1 MPLERVSQGF
11 KDISMVFKIN
21 PLNQDVITLQNASAI
36 ARSVRNL
43 VMTFPG
49 ERFFSPDIGSK
60 ISRSLFQNMSSIE
73 ASIIKDEI
81 KYTIET
87 YEPRVDLIDV
97 IVTPMF
103 DDNAFDVTL
112 IYNIIG
118 LDIPAQELTFAL
130 QPTR

>member
-1 MPLERVSQGF
+1 MPIERVSRGF
-11 KDISMVFKIN
+11 KDTSMVFKIN
-21 PLNQDVITLQNASAI
+21 PLNQDLISLQN
-36 ARSVRNL
+36 L
-43 VMTFPG
+43 FMTFPG

-73 ASIIKDEI
+73 ASVIKDEI

>member
-60 ISRSLFQNMSSIE
+60 VSRSLFQNMSSIE
-73 ASIIKDEI
+73 ASVIRDEI
-81 KYTIET
+81 KYTIKT
-87 YEPRVDLIDV
+87 YEPRVELIDT
-97 IVTPMF
+97 IVTPLF

-112 IYNIIG
+112 VYNIIG
-118 LDIPAQELTFAL
+118 VDIPTQELTFAL

>member
-1 MPLERVSQGF
+1 MPLERVSKGF

-60 ISRSLFQNMSSIE
+60 VSRSLFQNMSSIE
-73 ASIIKDEI
+73 ASVIRDEI
-81 KYTIET
+81 KYTIKT
-87 YEPRVDLIDV
+87 YEPRVELIDT
-97 IVTPMF
+97 IVTPLF

-112 IYNIIG
+112 VYNIIG
-118 LDIPAQELTFAL
+118 VDIPTQELTFAL

>member
-1 MPLERVSQGF
+1 MPIERVSRGF

-21 PLNQDVITLQNASAI
+21 PLNQDVITLKDASAI

-43 VMTFPG
+43 VMTYPG

-73 ASIIKDEI
+73 ASVIKDEI
-81 KYTIET
+81 KYTIKT
-87 YEPRVDLIDV
+87 YEPRVELIDV
-97 IVTPMF
+97 IVTPLF
-103 DDNAFDVTL
+103 DDNAFDVTI

>member
-21 PLNQDVITLQNASAI
+21 PLNQDVITLRNASAI

-60 ISRSLFQNMSSIE
+60 VSRSLFQNMSSIE
-73 ASIIKDEI
+73 ASVIRDEI
-81 KYTIET
+81 KYTIKT
-87 YEPRVDLIDV
+87 YEPRVELIDT
-97 IVTPMF
+97 IVTPLF

-118 LDIPAQELTFAL
+118 VDIPTQELTFAL

>member
-1 MPLERVSQGF
+1 MPIERVSRGF
-11 KDISMVFKIN
+11 KDTSMVFKIN
-21 PLNQDVITLQNASAI
+21 PLNQDLISLQNASAI

-73 ASIIKDEI
+73 ASVIKDEI

>member
-60 ISRSLFQNMSSIE
+60 VSRSLFENMSSIE
-73 ASIIKDEI
+73 ASVIRDEI
-81 KYTIET
+81 KYTIKT
-87 YEPRVDLIDV
+87 YEPRVELIDV
-97 IVTPMF
+97 IVTPLF

-112 IYNIIG
+112 VYNIIG
-118 LDIPAQELTFAL
+118 VDIPTQELTFAL

>member
-21 PLNQDVITLQNASAI
+21 PLNQDLISLQNASAI

-73 ASIIKDEI
+73 ASVIKDEI

>member
-87 YEPRVDLIDV
+87 YEPRVELIDV
-97 IVTPMF
+97 IVNPLY

-118 LDIPAQELTFAL
+118 IDIPTQELTFAL

>member
-60 ISRSLFQNMSSIE
+60 VSRSLFQNMSSIE
-73 ASIIKDEI
+73 ASVIRDEI
-81 KYTIET
+81 KYTIKT
-87 YEPRVDLIDV
+87 YEPRVELIDT
-97 IVTPMF
+97 IVTPLF

-118 LDIPAQELTFAL
+118 VDIPTQELTFAL

>member
-60 ISRSLFQNMSSIE
+60 VSRSLFQNMSSIE
-73 ASIIKDEI
+73 ASVIRDEI

-87 YEPRVDLIDV
+87 YEPRVELIDT
-97 IVTPMF
+97 IVTPLF

-112 IYNIIG
+112 VYNIVG
-118 LDIPAQELTFAL
+118 VDIPTQELTFAL

>member
-1 MPLERVSQGF
+1 MPLERVSKGF

-43 VMTFPG
+43 VMTYPG

-60 ISRSLFQNMSSIE
+60 VSRSLFQNMSSIE
-73 ASIIKDEI
+73 ASVIRDEI
-81 KYTIET
+81 KYTIKT
-87 YEPRVDLIDV
+87 YEPRVELIDT
-97 IVTPMF
+97 IVTPLF
-103 DDNAFDVTL
+103 DDNTFEVTL
-112 IYNIIG
+112 VYNIIG
-118 LDIPAQELTFAL
+118 ADIPAQELTFAL